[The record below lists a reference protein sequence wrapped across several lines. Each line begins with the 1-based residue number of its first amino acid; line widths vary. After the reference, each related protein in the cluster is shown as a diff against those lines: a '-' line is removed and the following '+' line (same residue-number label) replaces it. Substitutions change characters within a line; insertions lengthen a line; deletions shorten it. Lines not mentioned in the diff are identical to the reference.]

1 MTTIAKPHIL
11 IVDDSMVDLR
21 LLTALLSRHGY
32 RLSVAFNGHDA
43 VQKTDLLLP
52 DLVLLDINMPQMNGL
67 AACRLLKQNERTRH
81 IPVIFLTAATD
92 ADMRLEGFALGA
104 VDFVNKPF
112 HEEEV
117 LARIHIHLSLAR
129 TAASSTKE
137 PPNENASSVSK
148 DRGVDNKELALF
160 KAATDYMRQHISNP
174 PSPQALAQLLGTHEK
189 RLNQAFVKHGKF
201 TVYAWLREER
211 LRQACDLLRT
221 TDTPV
226 AALSEYLGFSTQSN
240 FAKAFKERFAC
251 SPSEYR
257 QGATPLESGHAAAAQ
272 R

>member
-1 MTTIAKPHIL
+1 MTIPTKPHIM

-21 LLTALLSRHGY
+21 LLTALLTRHGY

-43 VQKTDLLLP
+43 VQKIDLLLP
-52 DLVLLDINMPQMNGL
+52 DLILLDINMPQMNGL

-92 ADMRLEGFALGA
+92 ADMRLEGFAVGA

-117 LARIHIHLSLAR
+117 LARIHIHLSLAN
-129 TAASSTKE
+129 TVSQ
-137 PPNENASSVSK
+137 PPVAIHPKTPDSK
-148 DRGVDNKELALF
+148 DAALF
-160 KAATDYMRQHISNP
+160 NAAKDYMRQHISDP
-174 PSPQALAQLLGTHEK
+174 PSPEALAQLLGTHEK
-189 RLNQAFVKHGKF
+189 RLNQTFVKHSNL
-201 TVYAWLREER
+201 TLYAWLREER
-211 LRQACDLLRT
+211 LRQACELLRS

-257 QGATPLESGHAAAAQ
+257 QRPIESNPGQPATPHG
-272 R
+272 